1 MALEINI
8 GEEYKI
14 KIEKTEE
21 FEKSI
26 FKEVYTQATK
36 NVEEIILQANTVS
49 NTKSISNDDYNNVIA
64 FTGERGTGKSSS
76 MISFA
81 DALKNKNSKDTFWS
95 ETPNLEK
102 TKIKSLD
109 IIDPSLFRNED
120 KLFEIIISK
129 MFSKFQK
136 KLKKENTIKNDRKRD
151 LIKQFQKVF
160 NNLKVVHNG
169 KSDVYEKEA
178 IEALSDLAFGTNL
191 KENFKKLVDEYLL
204 CMYGIDNSKDKK
216 GFLLIPIDDFDLN
229 ISGAYEML
237 EDIRQFL
244 IQSNV
249 LILIAFKMEQLQ
261 DSINNEIIK
270 EYDMIYNF
278 GKDAKVYLSENISN
292 KSNKYLDKL
301 FPLERRFN
309 TPILIENNISS
320 KEMKLYDLQYEIDFK
335 KKLKLEGKEIPKDK
349 VYYKKDQTI
358 EDTFLDLVYD
368 KTKILISKNKF
379 EKNIIIPNTL
389 RDLTNTITLIYRK
402 ADINSFKVYLNK
414 EIVSNLS
421 QKEIS
426 FFKELETTSNVMLNQ
441 FILNW
446 IGENKKDFLNE
457 EIFERGRII
466 RGRFQLSN
474 KGILT
479 KVKKYYNASFADV
492 LSILRELKN
501 NILVTKTQQSQFL
514 NYLNIYC
521 NIRITE
527 VLNKKD
533 YKNELLNLTND
544 RLTNNDI
551 KYFPEKRI
559 PNKTSKKRD
568 YFEVYQKPLDLYEY
582 LKQNIK
588 SQEDDQKELTDNYLC
603 IIHFFNFIGKGSVEN
618 KTYVEIPEDIKE
630 RKGNQYNTITFNA
643 ISFLSNITQYNSTI
657 ERYVPLNLITSIE
670 NSDLYPKLQEWN
682 NNIPKDFFKIYNYS
696 LFDEILKNIQEYS
709 GKNINLELGYGDNL
723 FKFIVE
729 GLKTISKSLS
739 KKYNID
745 LSSIINN
752 PIINHW
758 KENKENINVL
768 FDLIFEASNNKD
780 ELSLKYILEEDY
792 AKVVDAFL
800 KRSKTKLTSGQIPYL
815 ITHLNGIENPPN
827 DKLIDKIEQLK
838 KEINDD
844 NFKSVRTK
852 IEFLLKSNTMN
863 G

>member
-14 KIEKTEE
+14 KIEKTED

-49 NTKSISNDDYNNVIA
+49 STKSISNDDYNNVIA

-81 DALKNKNSKDTFWS
+81 DALKNKKSKDTFWS
-95 ETPNLEK
+95 ATPNLEK
-102 TKIKSLD
+102 AKIKSLD

-270 EYDMIYNF
+270 EYDMIFKYGEKANI
-278 GKDAKVYLSENISN
+278 YLSENISN

-309 TPILIENNISS
+309 TPILIENNISTQ
-320 KEMKLYDLQYEIDFK
+320 KMNLYDSQYEIE
-335 KKLKLEGKEIPKDK
+335 LKEELNTKDVKVNKDK
-349 VYYKKDQTI
+349 IYYIKNQTI
-358 EDTFLDLVYD
+358 ENTFLGLVYR
-368 KTKILISKNKF
+368 KTNILIAKNKF
-379 EKNIIIPNTL
+379 EKNIIVPNTL
-389 RDLTNTITLIYRK
+389 RDLTNTITLIYRESN
-402 ADINSFKVYLNK
+402 INSFKTYLNK
-414 EIVSNLS
+414 EIGSNLS
-421 QKEIS
+421 QEEVY
-426 FFKELETTSNVMLNQ
+426 FFKELDKASNTTLNQ

-446 IGENKKDFLNE
+446 IGINKNGLLFNSDYDPTFEDEN
-457 EIFERGRII
+457 EISR
-466 RGRFQLSN
+466 
-474 KGILT
+474 LT
-479 KVKKYYNASFADV
+479 KIKKYYNASFGDV
-492 LSILRELKN
+492 LSVLREIKS
-501 NILVTKTQQSQFL
+501 NILVTDIKNLQFVS
-514 NYLNIYC
+514 YLKIYYSIRFTELFKNNFNIE
-521 NIRITE
+521 NLQI
-527 VLNKKD
+527 
-533 YKNELLNLTND
+533 LTND
-544 RLTNNDI
+544 RLTNNSI
-551 KYFPEKRI
+551 KYFPTIRDKPKGLGR
-559 PNKTSKKRD
+559 RD
-568 YFEVYQKPLDLYEY
+568 YFVINKSPLDLYQYIVDLINEITPNNNNYNEIY
-582 LKQNIK
+582 LWF
-588 SQEDDQKELTDNYLC
+588 T
-603 IIHFFNFIGKGSVEN
+603 HFLNFIGYGSKDN
-618 KTYVEIPEDIKE
+618 KYYVNNITDDIKE
-630 RKGNQYNTITFNA
+630 RTGNKYETVTFSA
-643 ISFLSNITQYNSTI
+643 ISILNNLNNSDKLI
-657 ERYVPLNLITSIE
+657 KQYVPHNILVDIKDSNFYLNLKQWNI
-670 NSDLYPKLQEWN
+670 DLNKDYYLVY
-682 NNIPKDFFKIYNYS
+682 NIN
-696 LFDEILKNIQEYS
+696 LFDEILNKLSDYS
-709 GKNINLELGYGDNL
+709 SSKDSLGDNYGKRL
-723 FKFIVE
+723 HVYLYD
-729 GLKTISKSLS
+729 GLKEISEKLS
-739 KKYNID
+739 IKYNID
-745 LSSIINN
+745 LRDICNN
-752 PIINHW
+752 PF
-758 KENKENINVL
+758 
-768 FDLIFEASNNKD
+768 FDYWNDNYS
-780 ELSLKYILEEDY
+780 
-792 AKVVDAFL
+792 V
-800 KRSKTKLTSGQIPYL
+800 
-815 ITHLNGIENPPN
+815 LNGILDSLFNFSSEKSIKSLYKLDNENLNTINRFIKHSLPSLTKKKLAILINKLAKSKNSPN
-827 DKLIDKIEQLK
+827 QRILNELWKLRNSLNNNNLE
-838 KEINDD
+838 EIKNDLRD
-844 NFKSVRTK
+844 LLNN
-852 IEFLLKSNTMN
+852 LKSN